1 MASFKFVIS
10 EPESRRSFQLEVD
23 QTKAIGLLGKRIGEE
38 FSGDLIGLNGYML
51 KITGG
56 TDKDGFPMHSQ
67 VRGQVRKKVLLSQ
80 PPGFHPTKK
89 GERRRKIVRGDTLSA
104 DIMQINVKIT
114 KKGEKPID
122 QIIPQ
127 KPKAE
132 KKEEIKEEKKE
143 QKAEEKKEVK
153 EEKKVEQKKEVR
165 EEKKEIKQPTE
176 IKAGGEQSKK

>member
-10 EPESRRSFQLEVD
+10 EPETRKSFQLEVD
-23 QTKAIGLLGKRIGEE
+23 QAKAIGLLGKKIGEE
-38 FSGDLIGLNGYML
+38 FSGDLLGLNGYML

-67 VRGQVRKKVLLSQ
+67 VHGQVRKKVLLSQ

-104 DIMQINVKIT
+104 DIAQVNVKIT

-127 KPKAE
+127 KA
-132 KKEEIKEEKKE
+132 KKEEPKEEKKT
-143 QKAEEKKEVK
+143 EEKKEVK
-153 EEKKVEQKKEVR
+153 EEKKAEEKKVEQKPEVK
-165 EEKKEIKQPTE
+165 EEKKKEEPTQP
-176 IKAGGEQSKK
+176 GGEQSKK

>member
-1 MASFKFVIS
+1 MASFKFVVS
-10 EPESRRSFQLEVD
+10 EPETRKSFQLEVD
-23 QTKAIGLLGKRIGEE
+23 QTKVIALLGKKIGEE

-67 VRGQVRKKVLLSQ
+67 VHGQVRKKVLLSQ
-80 PPGFHPTKK
+80 PPCFHPTKK

-104 DIMQINVKIT
+104 DIMQVNAKIT

-127 KPKAE
+127 KA
-132 KKEEIKEEKKE
+132 KKEEPKEEKKE
-143 QKAEEKKEVK
+143 QKAEEKVEEKKEVK
-153 EEKKVEQKKEVR
+153 EEKKVEQKPEVK
-165 EEKKEIKQPTE
+165 EEKKKEEPTQT
-176 IKAGGEQSKK
+176 GGEQNKE

>member
-1 MASFKFVIS
+1 MASFKFVVS

-23 QTKAIGLLGKRIGEE
+23 QTKAIGLLGKKIGEE
-38 FSGDLIGLNGYML
+38 FSGDLIGLNGYTL

-67 VRGQVRKKVLLSQ
+67 VQGQVRKKVLLSQ

-127 KPKAE
+127 KPKE
-132 KKEEIKEEKKE
+132 KKEEVKEEKKE

-153 EEKKVEQKKEVR
+153 EEKKAEQKEVKEV
-165 EEKKEIKQPTE
+165 KEPTK
-176 IKAGGEQSKK
+176 IAGGEQSKK